1 VISPTNNKDRMTKA
15 HITCHS
21 TRHSSR
27 HFSRRF
33 AGNFCRRL
41 AIMACAAT
49 ALLAG
54 CATAPS
60 APPSATVVA
69 PYADTVA
76 LDGRLSVNYLRAGK
90 QESLS
95 GKFAWRQRAGRTDVT
110 LASPLG
116 QTIATIAV
124 TPGEATLKEGNNPPR
139 SAADVDTLTAQ
150 VLGWPLPVSGLRD
163 WLQGYAVGADGQRF
177 AASPAQPKVTT
188 REGWQLEFVSW
199 QEGATPPKPRRIDA
213 SRGAGGDIESI
224 DIRIVIDGAA
234 AP

>member
-1 VISPTNNKDRMTKA
+1 MTIK
-15 HITCHS
+15 
-21 TRHSSR
+21 
-27 HFSRRF
+27 
-33 AGNFCRRL
+33 RL
-41 AIMACAAT
+41 VTILSLAV
-49 ALLAG
+49 LAG

-60 APPSATVVA
+60 TPPSTATVA
-69 PYADTVA
+69 PYADTVQF
-76 LDGRLSVNYLRAGK
+76 DGRLSVNYLRAGK
-90 QESLS
+90 QESIS
-95 GKFAWRQRAGRTDVT
+95 GKFAWRQSAARTDVT

-139 SAADVDTLTAQ
+139 SAADVDTLSAQ

-163 WLQGYAVGADGQRF
+163 WLQGYAVGADGRRV

-188 REGWQLEFVSW
+188 RDGWELEFVSW

-213 SRGAGGDIESI
+213 RRGAGGDVESI
-224 DIRIVIDGAA
+224 DIRIVIDGAG